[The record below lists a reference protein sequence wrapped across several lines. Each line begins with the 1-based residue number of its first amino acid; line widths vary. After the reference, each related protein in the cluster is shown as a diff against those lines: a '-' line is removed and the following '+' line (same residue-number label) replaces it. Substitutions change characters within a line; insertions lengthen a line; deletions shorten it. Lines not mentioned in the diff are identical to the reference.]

1 VIRAGF
7 TSTSG
12 IFGVKEIK
20 IMNKRTKAIF
30 NILILDQGNEV
41 PTSLAATL
49 SQNSRI
55 QLKHFSEVDAM
66 LDLFKLNYIPNLI
79 LLDAGFGGGLVYT
92 IISYIKL
99 RCTPKPFIVLI
110 EYFGMTPLT
119 FALIAGCDE
128 VICKPVHADELL
140 AVLKKVERN
149 HESKELEK

>member
-1 VIRAGF
+1 MIRAGF

-20 IMNKRTKAIF
+20 IMNKRTEAIF

-110 EYFGMTPLT
+110 EYFGMTPFTMAVLS
-119 FALIAGCDE
+119 GCDE
-128 VICKPVHADELL
+128 VICKPVNIDDLNYLIGKRFL
-140 AVLKKVERN
+140 AEN
-149 HESKELEK
+149 GG